1 MSTTTSCKNS
11 PKADVKADHRV
22 GPRSRSA
29 FRRAEQ
35 VFPGG
40 TTRVTIERDPV
51 PRYVS
56 HGRGAYLYD
65 ADGREFLDLNGNFT
79 TLIHGHAFE
88 PVISALERQL
98 RDGTCFAN
106 PTEKE
111 IELATLIC
119 ARVPRLERI
128 RFCNTGTEAVLFA
141 VKAARAFTGR
151 AAIAKIEGAY
161 HGAYDWA
168 EVSQASTP
176 ASWGDPAEPN
186 AVANYSGTPAS
197 VLHDV
202 VTLRFNEVEGAE
214 RLLRKHAGRL
224 AAILL
229 DPMPSRVG
237 LIPPDPDFISCV
249 QRIAREQNILVISDE
264 VLNFRQSYQGA
275 AARYGLEPD
284 LYALGKI
291 IGGGLPIGAVGGRA
305 EVMAVFE
312 ASGQQPALPQG
323 GTFSA
328 NPMSMVAGLAAMTAL
343 DRAAFAA
350 LEQLGQD
357 LRSRLQ
363 ETIEHW
369 QAPFSITGAA
379 SLFRIHPKRGKLR
392 EFRDVFCS
400 ANEID
405 AVKDLTRVFAD
416 QGIILP
422 TGATG
427 CLSTPMGSAEIDLI
441 VQAFEHFL
449 ETSRETY
456 GKLIS

>member
-1 MSTTTSCKNS
+1 M
-11 PKADVKADHRV
+11 AD
-22 GPRSRSA
+22 
-29 FRRAEQ
+29 
-35 VFPGG
+35 G
-40 TTRVTIERDPV
+40 TTRVTTERDPV

-65 ADGREFLDLNGNFT
+65 TDGREFLDLNGNFT

-119 ARVPRLERI
+119 GRVPGLERI

-151 AAIAKIEGAY
+151 PAIAKIEGAY

-176 ASWGDPAEPN
+176 ASWGDPGEPN
-186 AVANYSGTPAS
+186 AVPNYRGTPAS

-202 VTLRFNEVEGAE
+202 VTLRFNEVEGTE

-224 AAILL
+224 AAIVL
-229 DPMPSRVG
+229 DPMPSRAG

-249 QRIAREQNILVISDE
+249 QRIAREENILVISDE
-264 VLNFRQSYQGA
+264 VLNFRQSYEGA

-305 EVMAVFE
+305 EVMAVFDATATC
-312 ASGQQPALPQG
+312 ASAGWHLFSKSDVDG
-323 GTFSA
+323 GGPGSDDGT
-328 NPMSMVAGLAAMTAL
+328 
-343 DRAAFAA
+343 
-350 LEQLGQD
+350 
-357 LRSRLQ
+357 RSR
-363 ETIEHW
+363 
-369 QAPFSITGAA
+369 G
-379 SLFRIHPKRGKLR
+379 LR
-392 EFRDVFCS
+392 EAWAVGAGPAQPSARDHR
-400 ANEID
+400 
-405 AVKDLTRVFAD
+405 T
-416 QGIILP
+416 LP
-422 TGATG
+422 GSLQHHG
-427 CLSTPMGSAEIDLI
+427 CGVSFSYSP
-441 VQAFEHFL
+441 QARQA
-449 ETSRETY
+449 S
-456 GKLIS
+456 